1 MFGQFPSNYPAYHFG
16 GGGGGAAYPPQFG
29 DLANSGPPPPPGMGS
44 AYNVNQYGYGGGF
57 GYNQPG
63 AVPGFT
69 VPAVQMCQ
77 SYSQSMGYQPP
88 QGQVS
93 APVTSQL
100 QMFDSGV
107 LQYQLQQQQ
116 MMMQMLEKQIK
127 SGRPLR
133 HSKNHADEDE
143 DEDEEEEEEDE
154 EEGDEEKPA
163 GKKKNRSAQPEIS
176 EEEMKEKVREQM
188 KLVFINELIRRE
200 KVSGTFEL
208 TEGTIKPYVKYDA
221 DDPVTKWYIHQGE
234 EDITGK
240 KWHFEPD
247 CRYLRDAMKGLGTN
261 DDAIIHVVATRCNA
275 QRQELKANFKTLYGR
290 DLIEDIKGE
299 LSGDYKETVMALF
312 VDPATFDAWCIKEAI
327 YGPGTDEMALIE
339 ILMTRTNAQIKE
351 LRSVYPSVLNK
362 HYHGKTPKIEKD
374 IQDDTSG
381 DFKHLLVSACQGG
394 RYEIPKDRLEE
405 AVEEIVN
412 PETGQGTG
420 MFQVNYQKLADNKK
434 AQREA
439 KMLFEAGEDRWG
451 TDEETFIRI
460 FATRDYYQLRETWNE
475 YVKLTQRDI
484 LNSVD
489 RETSGDFRAGLRGIV
504 MNIRCRPMYFA
515 EKLRAAMKG
524 LGTDERTLIRII
536 VSRSEIDMVQIK
548 ACFLELTKKTLWKW
562 LEEDT
567 SFNFKKL
574 LQKIVGRN

>member
-1 MFGQFPSNYPAYHFG
+1 MYSNYPSFHVG
-16 GGGGGAAYPPQFG
+16 GGDAAYPLQFG
-29 DLANSGPPPPPGMGS
+29 DFANSGPPPPPGMGS
-44 AYNVNQYGYGGGF
+44 PYNVNQYGYVGGF
-57 GYNQPG
+57 GGGYNQPG

-77 SYSQSMGYQPP
+77 NYSQNMGFQPP
-88 QGQVS
+88 QCQ
-93 APVTSQL
+93 ANMPLTSQL
-100 QMFDSGV
+100 QVMDNHLF
-107 LQYQLQQQQ
+107 QYQMAQQQ
-116 MMMQMLEKQIK
+116 MMMQTLQQQIK
-127 SGRPLR
+127 TGQPARRRR
-133 HSKNHADEDE
+133 HSKE
-143 DEDEEEEEEDE
+143 EDEEEEEEDR
-154 EEGDEEKPA
+154 EEK
-163 GKKKNRSAQPEIS
+163 KKTHAAREPQPEIS

-188 KLVFINELIRRE
+188 KRVFFDELIRRE

-208 TEGTIKPYVKYDA
+208 TEGTVKPYVKYDA
-221 DDPVTKWYIHQGE
+221 GDPVTKWYTQQGE
-234 EDITGK
+234 DDITGK
-240 KWHFEPD
+240 KWHCEPD

-275 QRQELKANFKTLYGR
+275 QRQELKENFKTLYGR
-290 DLIEDIKGE
+290 DLIEDIQGE

-312 VDPATFDAWCIKEAI
+312 VPPAEYDAWCVKEAI

-339 ILMTRTNAQIKE
+339 VLMTRTDGQIKE
-351 LRSVYPSVLNK
+351 LRSVYPGVLNK
-362 HYHGKTPKIEKD
+362 HYQGKTPKIEKD

-381 DFKHLLVSACQGG
+381 DFKHLLISACQGG

-405 AVEEIVN
+405 AIEEIAN
-412 PETGQGTG
+412 PETGAGTG

-460 FATRDYYQLRETWNE
+460 FSTRDYYQMRETWAE

-489 RETSGDFRAGLRGIV
+489 RETSGDFKAGLRAIV

-515 EKLRAAMKG
+515 EKLKAAMKG